1 MVGLVA
7 DRKISWHAMPALATG
22 EKLTPFQHAAM
33 VADTANR
40 ICHWGLQGAGYIN
53 ADVTLTLSRP
63 PIGYELGLR
72 ADDALAADGVSIG
85 TATIYDR
92 TGPIGTCVVTLLSN
106 ADKLIDYT
114 APRR

>member
-1 MVGLVA
+1 MGIVSAYAAGSRGA
-7 DRKISWHAMPALATG
+7 DH
-22 EKLTPFQHAAM
+22 
-33 VADTANR
+33 
-40 ICHWGLQGAGYIN
+40 IN
-53 ADVTLTLSRP
+53 ADVTLTLSCP

-92 TGPIGTCVVTLLSN
+92 TGPLGTCVVTSPFN

-114 APRR
+114 VPRR